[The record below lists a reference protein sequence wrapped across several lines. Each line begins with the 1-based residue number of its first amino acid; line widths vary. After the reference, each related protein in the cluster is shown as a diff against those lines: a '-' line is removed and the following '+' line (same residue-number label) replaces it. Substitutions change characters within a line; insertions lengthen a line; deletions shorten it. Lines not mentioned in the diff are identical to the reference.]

1 MKAGLIELPK
11 ICDPRGNLSFVQ
23 NDGMIPFD
31 ISRVYFLYD
40 IPADSERGGHSHRT
54 LHELLIATAGSFTV
68 TVTDGHRKQRFT
80 LRRPNEGLYI
90 PPGHW
95 RTLEDF
101 SSGAVCLVLASELF
115 REEEYVRDFDEFK
128 SLSCK

>member
-1 MKAGLIELPK
+1 MEARIIGLPK
-11 ICDPRGNLSFVQ
+11 ICDPRGNLTFIQ
-23 NDGMIPFD
+23 NDSTLPFE
-31 ISRVYFLYD
+31 IRRIYYLYD

-68 TVTDGHRKQRFT
+68 RITDGHEEKCFT

-95 RTLEDF
+95 RVLESF
-101 SSGAVCLVLASELF
+101 SSGSVCLVLASELF
-115 REEEYVRDFDEFK
+115 CEEEYIRDFNEFIR
-128 SLSCK
+128 LSEK